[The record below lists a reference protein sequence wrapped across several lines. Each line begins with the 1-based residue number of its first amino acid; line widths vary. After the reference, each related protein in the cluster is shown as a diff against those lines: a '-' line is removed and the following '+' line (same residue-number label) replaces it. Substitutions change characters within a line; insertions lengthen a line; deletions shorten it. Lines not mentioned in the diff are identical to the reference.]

1 MSGPPE
7 AAAWEGEPDASG
19 VEGEEGASPRQG
31 RGSLRCGVALAL
43 IAVLFVGVAYFFIG
57 HDDLPPPRQV
67 RELTIVN
74 IVPPPLPPPPP
85 PPPPEQKMIEQPKMA
100 EQEFKE
106 DKPDEKP
113 PEPKQDD
120 LANAKEEPPGPGTLN
135 APVGPGGLLPQG
147 KGGGGGGGGGGS
159 RWGYYAAMVQSQIE
173 SALAANSRTRKAVLQ
188 VQIRL
193 WADGTGRVNRV
204 QLMSST
210 GDAELDAII
219 RNEVLGSLTLREP
232 PPKDMPMPMVTRVT
246 ERRPG

>member
-1 MSGPPE
+1 VSTLRDNWNLPDGTTEEELTTQRSFFRGP
-7 AAAWEGEPDASG
+7 GVRYAS
-19 VEGEEGASPRQG
+19 
-31 RGSLRCGVALAL
+31 ALVVIGL
-43 IAVLFVGVAYFFIG
+43 LFVAGAYWFFG
-57 HDDLPPPRQV
+57 GDGLPPPKPRQD
-67 RELTIVN
+67 TIT
-74 IVPPPLPPPPP
+74 IIIRPPPPPP

-113 PEPKQDD
+113 PEPKPDNE
-120 LANAKEEPPGPGTLN
+120 ANAKDEPPGPATLN

-147 KGGGGGGGGGGS
+147 KGGGGGGGGSGGS

-219 RNEVLGSLTLREP
+219 RNEVLGSLMLREP